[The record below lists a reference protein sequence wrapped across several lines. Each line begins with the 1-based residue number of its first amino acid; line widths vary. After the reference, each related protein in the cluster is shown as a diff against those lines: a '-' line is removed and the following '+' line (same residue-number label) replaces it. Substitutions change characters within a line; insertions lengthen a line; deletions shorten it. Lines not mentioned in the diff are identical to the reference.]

1 MLDLAVNEF
10 LTLTDIL
17 DFVDTHDLIA
27 DIYIIIF
34 LHHLIYLESIF

>member
-27 DIYIIIF
+27 DILLSPYII
-34 LHHLIYLESIF
+34 